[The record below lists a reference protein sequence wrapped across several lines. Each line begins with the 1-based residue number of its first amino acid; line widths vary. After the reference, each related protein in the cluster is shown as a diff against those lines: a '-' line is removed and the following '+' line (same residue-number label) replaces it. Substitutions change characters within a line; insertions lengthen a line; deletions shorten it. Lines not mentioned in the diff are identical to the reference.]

1 MPLGKAAFGL
11 TGCIV
16 GRKRQKLLFVSV
28 TTWWQKNSNCVC
40 GSRWTCMDVCVHKC
54 AQGLGFFKHQLQVS
68 SMSHTWKPKRLNRKT
83 SQTQKS
89 LENWVDDMVSLRI
102 TA

>member
-1 MPLGKAAFGL
+1 
-11 TGCIV
+11 
-16 GRKRQKLLFVSV
+16 
-28 TTWWQKNSNCVC
+28 
-40 GSRWTCMDVCVHKC
+40 MDVCVHTC

-68 SMSHTWKPKRLNRKT
+68 PVSHTWKPKRLKKKT

-89 LENWVDDMVSLRI
+89 LENWGDDKVSLCI

>member
-1 MPLGKAAFGL
+1 
-11 TGCIV
+11 
-16 GRKRQKLLFVSV
+16 
-28 TTWWQKNSNCVC
+28 
-40 GSRWTCMDVCVHKC
+40 MDVCVHTC

-68 SMSHTWKPKRLNRKT
+68 FMSHTWKPKRLNKT

-89 LENWVDDMVSLRI
+89 LENWGDKVSLRI